1 MRAFPTTHTERQN
14 MNKTHL
20 IAALLAAGLIGMASA
35 KGGVPREIYQ
45 PRGAQVVKAD
55 HQGDGEYE
63 VEFRLRGNDVRPL
76 AKQAINHAKRQ
87 GFSLVESDIERDD
100 ADLKFQRHNQEMDIS
115 IEHKGNGR
123 IEYKVDLD
131 RH

>member
-1 MRAFPTTHTERQN
+1 

-20 IAALLAAGLIGMASA
+20 LAAVLAANLINLAAAHGS
-35 KGGVPREIYQ
+35 VPREIYQ
-45 PRGAQVVKAD
+45 PRGAQVVKAN

-63 VEFRLRGNDVRPL
+63 VEFRLRGNDVRSL
-76 AKQAINHAKRQ
+76 AKQAISHAKRQ
-87 GFSLVESDIERDD
+87 GFSLVESNIERDD
-100 ADLKFQRHNQEMDIS
+100 ADLKFKRHNQEMDVS

-131 RH
+131 RDN

>member
-1 MRAFPTTHTERQN
+1 

-45 PRGAQVVKAD
+45 PRGAQVVKAE

-63 VEFRLRGNDVRPL
+63 VEFRLRGNSPNKPSATPN
-76 AKQAINHAKRQ
+76 AKVSAWWNPTLSATMPI
-87 GFSLVESDIERDD
+87 
-100 ADLKFQRHNQEMDIS
+100 
-115 IEHKGNGR
+115 
-123 IEYKVDLD
+123 
-131 RH
+131 